1 MLSAVKTAEREAAR
15 RLRQSE
21 GLPIKK
27 IASRLGVAVSTVSVW
42 VRDIELTAEQ
52 RARLRL
58 LNPAYNRQ
66 LSGQAAYAE
75 QCRARRRE
83 AQQGG
88 RVRAGEGDALHVA
101 GCMLYWAEGW
111 KNRNQLSFANADPDM
126 IRLFVRFLRSLG
138 VRDERIRITCHLF
151 ADHLARQ
158 REVEKFWLDVAKLPI
173 SSLRKSIV
181 NVVPRS
187 SQQKRVNRL
196 PWGTCHVIV
205 SDTLL
210 LQHIYGAIQEYGG
223 FDRDE
228 WLD

>member
-1 MLSAVKTAEREAAR
+1 MLSIVKTEEREEAR
-15 RLRQSE
+15 RLRQTE

-27 IASRLGVAVSTVSVW
+27 IASRLGVAVSTVSLW

-52 RARLRL
+52 QARLRF

-66 LSGQAAYAE
+66 LSGQAVYAE

-88 RVRAGEGDALHVA
+88 RVRAGERDALHVA

-138 VRDERIRITCHLF
+138 VRDERIRVTCHLF

-158 REVEKFWLDVAKLPI
+158 REVENFWLDVVELPI

-196 PWGTCHVIV
+196 PWGTCHVVV